1 MRAEDPSTLADDD
14 ADASLE
20 AETELVIQID
30 VVEGTDPAANE
41 RELASETQVAEAPRR
56 PLAPGTELV
65 GPLGAAE
72 IEGLAAWPPEAARS
86 SANPVTIRTPRQR
99 MTRRLTFLGA
109 TGAMVVVIAA
119 SISELMTL
127 SDADAQEDTAPAEEV
142 SELPADEGVVVP
154 SPATTPIS
162 REGIVDE
169 LLRRGQDAE
178 PLLARSVQQVT
189 EDGRLVDVV
198 LRSGPIEDNRVT
210 VVNLWAS
217 WCLPCKQEL
226 PWFKGMFEGSDWG
239 DNVRFVPLQ
248 VSDSRD
254 PVWAREEFGPM
265 MPEVKFFLSD
275 RDDVLPVL
283 RKFDAVKK
291 KSKEELQLPIT
302 LVFDCRRDLR
312 LIHVG
317 GLLERDFDDLRDR
330 LDQLAGEL
338 GSKFCKVR
346 KPKPVVVTQAPAAAP
361 PGPVVVRCGD
371 GQCSAPDE
379 TAENCC
385 DCVRCPLGDMC
396 EQHSR
401 VAPRCVK
408 TSGGLK

>member
-1 MRAEDPSTLADDD
+1 MHAEDPSTLADDD

-30 VVEGTDPAANE
+30 VVEGTDPVGSE
-41 RELASETQVAEAPRR
+41 REAASETQVAEAPRR
-56 PLAPGTELV
+56 PLSPETELV

-72 IEGLAAWPPEAARS
+72 IESLAAWPPEPARS

-109 TGAMVVVIAA
+109 IGAMVVVIAA
-119 SISELMTL
+119 SLSELVRL
-127 SDADAQEDTAPAEEV
+127 SGAEEETAPAEEV
-142 SELPADEGVVVP
+142 GELPGATGTEVPPPPMPP
-154 SPATTPIS
+154 SP

-178 PLLARSVQQVT
+178 PLLARSVQQVS

-198 LRSGPIEDNRVT
+198 LKSGPVEENRVT

-226 PWFKGMFEGSDWG
+226 PWFKSMFEGSDWG

-283 RKFDAVKK
+283 RKFDAIKK

-317 GLLERDFDDLRDR
+317 GLLERDFDELRER

-346 KPKPVVVTQAPAAAP
+346 KPKPVVVTQAPTSAP
-361 PGPVVVRCGD
+361 PEPVVVRCGD
-371 GQCSAPDE
+371 GRCSAPDE

-385 DCVRCPLGDMC
+385 DCVKCPLGDMC

-401 VAPRCVK
+401 VVPRCVK